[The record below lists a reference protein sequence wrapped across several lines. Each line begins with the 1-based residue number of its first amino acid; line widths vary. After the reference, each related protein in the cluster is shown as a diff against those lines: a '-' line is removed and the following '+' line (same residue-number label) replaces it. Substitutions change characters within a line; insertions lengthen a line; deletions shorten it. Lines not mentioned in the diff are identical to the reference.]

1 MPKFIKLKR
10 SINRQSRDRS
20 RLVIWEHESI
30 ETADIDAK
38 LGTQRQTIIVIIWT
52 FEMTFEEMQSI
63 MQSVITSQRE
73 MQATQR
79 EFQDNQREMQATQRE
94 FQDNQREMQADR
106 EQMQATLRETQH
118 LAQSIARGVQAMQ
131 DKALSDELKRDEEK
145 ALHEAQ
151 MAELRDISRGLVNM
165 LSSIDEDRPTIL
177 RKLNTIE
184 NKTDTIIDRLNRN

>member
-1 MPKFIKLKR
+1 LKQI
-10 SINRQSRDRS
+10 SIVPSGS
-20 RLVIWEHESI
+20 EV
-30 ETADIDAK
+30 ETAARVAK
-38 LGTQRQTIIVIIWT
+38 LGTQRQDIIFIIWE

-63 MQSVITSQRE
+63 MQSIIISQREFRDNQRE
-73 MQATQR
+73 MQASQQEFRDNQR
-79 EFQDNQREMQATQRE
+79 EIQATQQEFRDNQREMQASQQEFRDNQREMQAT
-94 FQDNQREMQADR
+94 
-106 EQMQATLRETQH
+106 LRETQN

-131 DKALSDELKRDEEK
+131 DKALSDQLKWEEEK

-184 NKTDTIIDRLNRN
+184 NIALPLVTRYTNK